1 MSAPSTVLKTVRCTQ
16 VLKKPLVIYLIIIF
30 VTNCFAIAT
39 PFIRPFLYSIQM
51 IDICVRLGE
60 MNHNDPADI
69 VWDTLTCTFGLHI
82 WPDMA
87 SGDRVCPIAPICSCR
102 YSWANKC
109 SRMPCRGC
117 P

>member
-1 MSAPSTVLKTVRCTQ
+1 MLKTVRCTQ

-30 VTNCFAIAT
+30 VTNCFAIAS

-69 VWDTLTCTFGLHI
+69 GHIDLHI
-82 WPDMA
+82 WPANMA
-87 SGDRVCPIAPICSCR
+87 LHGIRRSSLSDCTNLQLLLLMG
-102 YSWANKC
+102 
-109 SRMPCRGC
+109 
-117 P
+117 